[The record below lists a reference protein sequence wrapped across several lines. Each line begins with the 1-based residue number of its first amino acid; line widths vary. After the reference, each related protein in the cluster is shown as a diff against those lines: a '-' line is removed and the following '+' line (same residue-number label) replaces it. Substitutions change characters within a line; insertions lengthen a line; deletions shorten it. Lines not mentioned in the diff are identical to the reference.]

1 MKICILDGKTLG
13 DDCDFS
19 VFKKFGQLSV
29 FDETS
34 PSEVSDRVRYF
45 DIVID
50 NKVIIDKNAIK
61 SSKSLK
67 LIALFSTG
75 TNVVDID
82 AARDYNVGVCNA
94 AGYSTPSVQQHT
106 FAMLF
111 ELWERLSK
119 YDGFVKSGEY
129 GKSSLFTSYL
139 KQFNEINGKRWGI
152 IGYGAIG
159 SSVAQAAE
167 VFGAE
172 VVFYSLSGKGD
183 CDGFKSISLEEL
195 LKTSDIVSIH
205 CALSERTK
213 NLISERELSVMKSNA
228 VVINVGRGGII
239 NEAALANAVDSGIIG
254 GACLDVFEK
263 EPVNND
269 NPLLNVRNCDRIV
282 LTPHIAWASIE
293 ARNRLIDEV
302 HKNIDAFV
310 SGKNRN
316 RVV

>member
-1 MKICILDGKTLG
+1 MRICILDGKTLG
-13 DDCDFS
+13 DGCDFS
-19 VFKKFGQLSV
+19 VFEKFGQLCV

-34 PSEVSDRVRYF
+34 PLDVGERIRDF

-50 NKVIIDKNAIK
+50 NKVIIDEKAIK
-61 SSKSLK
+61 NSKSLK

-75 TNVVDID
+75 TNVVDLD
-82 AARDYNVGVCNA
+82 AAKERNIAVCNV

-119 YDGFVKSGEY
+119 FDSFVKSGEY
-129 GKSSLFTSYL
+129 SRSGLFTSYL

-159 SSVAQAAE
+159 SSVAKAAKA
-167 VFGAE
+167 FGAE

-183 CDGFKSISLEEL
+183 CDGFCSISLQEL

-205 CALSERTK
+205 CALSEKTK
-213 NLISERELSVMKSNA
+213 NLISQKELSVMKPSS
-228 VVINVGRGGII
+228 VIINVGRGSII
-239 NEAALANAVDSGIIG
+239 DEKALADAVDNGQIG

-263 EPVNND
+263 EPIDGD
-269 NPLLNVRNCDRIV
+269 NPLQNIRNRDKIV

-302 HKNIDAFV
+302 HKNIEAFV
-310 SGKNRN
+310 GGKNRN